1 MKEKKQIAVI
11 VDGKKY
17 EYLKSKHDGA
27 TKTCEDCALRE
38 MCNDYEDG
46 IICGAFGIDS
56 DSSSN
61 FQYVGE
67 EIPADEPNWNFK
79 RITEKQSYDDYQ
91 ERSTTANDRG
101 EQLAWAF
108 IIMLTGMLIANHG
121 YLEYYVG
128 AACGLAYLLLSM
140 LQSAWQTIAI
150 WIIKNRI
157 KRDNLTIEDYPE
169 WVGGWAWVFWYLKIG
184 LLAIGTI
191 YVAWRFIS
199 PLFNL

>member
-1 MKEKKQIAVI
+1 MEKKETAVI
-11 VDGKKY
+11 IDGKKY

-38 MCNDYEDG
+38 MCKDYEDG
-46 IICGAFGIDS
+46 IICGALGIDS

-61 FQYVGE
+61 FQLVGDVT
-67 EIPADEPNWNFK
+67 PAEPQT
-79 RITEKQSYDDYQ
+79 ITEEKAYDDYQ
-91 ERSTTANDRG
+91 ERSKTANDRG

-108 IIMLTGMLIANHG
+108 IVLLAGMMIGNHG

-140 LQSAWQTIAI
+140 IQSAWQTVAI
-150 WIIKNRI
+150 WIVKNRI

-169 WVGGWAWVFWYLKIG
+169 WVGGWAWVFWYTKIG
-184 LLAIGTI
+184 LLTIGTI
-191 YVAWRFIS
+191 YVAYRFVS
-199 PLFNL
+199 PLFDL

>member
-1 MKEKKQIAVI
+1 MKQKDIIEIN
-11 VDGKKY
+11 GRKY
-17 EYLKSKHDGA
+17 ALVPDSFGEGDE
-27 TKTCEDCALRE
+27 CERCAL
-38 MCNDYEDG
+38 NDICHEDQEL
-46 IICGAFGIDS
+46 ICQKHFGK
-56 DSSSN
+56 
-61 FQYVGE
+61 
-67 EIPADEPNWNFK
+67 EIPNGKLFIEVDENTL
-79 RITEKQSYDDYQ
+79 TEEKAYDDYQ

-108 IIMLTGMLIANHG
+108 IVLLAGMMIGNHG

-169 WVGGWAWVFWYLKIG
+169 WVGGWAWAFWYLKIG
-184 LLAIGTI
+184 LLTIGTI